1 MEIDMTISHDDYR
14 KARNGDIVAI
24 CGISGDEFVR
34 AADGSMFCRN
44 GETGNYVAMS
54 KADFDAA
61 INIVMDNEDAASRMW
76 DADDAR
82 ASAQAAADA
91 NAAAAVRAAV
101 RAAFPAITD
110 VAVDT
115 FMRRYGDAWW
125 IDGDAG
131 IYDGYGDGVMDR
143 LAVLVAACA

>member
-1 MEIDMTISHDDYR
+1 MTISHDDYR
-14 KARNGDIVAI
+14 KARTGDIVAI
-24 CGISGDEFVR
+24 CDISGDEFVR
-34 AADGSMFCRN
+34 AADGSTFCRN
-44 GETGNYVAMS
+44 GDTGNYVAMS

-61 INIVMDNEDAASRMW
+61 VNVVMDNNDAASRMW

-91 NAAAAVRAAV
+91 NAAAVRAAV
-101 RAAFPAITD
+101 RVAFPAITD
-110 VAVDT
+110 AAVDT

-143 LAVLVAACA
+143 LATLVAACA